1 MNINE
6 QPAFTFGQITIKI
19 FGYLTTLNIIPNKEP
34 IEHDG
39 IQGAFQNKR
48 DFFKIAIYSGAIF

>member
-1 MNINE
+1 MVY
-6 QPAFTFGQITIKI
+6 K
-19 FGYLTTLNIIPNKEP
+19 NKNFKLP
-34 IEHDG
+34 HIY